1 MAKIVIYT
9 TTYCPYCRA
18 AKNLLDQKGVE
29 YEEIDLTSDP
39 ELKAKT
45 MRELGWRTVPI
56 IVVNGTV
63 VGGFNELLMLERE
76 KRLEALLDS

>member
-1 MAKIVIYT
+1 MGKIVIYT

-18 AKNLLDQKGVE
+18 AKNLLDQKGVD
-29 YEEIDLTSDP
+29 YEEINLTSDP

-63 VGGFNELLMLERE
+63 VGGFTELLMLERE
-76 KRLEALLDS
+76 KRLDSLLDS